1 MEGYIGG
8 GLLTVILGVAF
19 TQFCVMY
26 GYPSL
31 ICPAEA
37 NNNFLSNLLSRNKT
51 ETAYQPFL
59 HTPECKIPDVFLSQP
74 YKVKF
79 LNHKWGNIMIVYTI
93 YIIRDTIIPF
103 ELVMDQFRV

>member
-19 TQFCVMY
+19 TQFCVKY

-37 NNNFLSNLLSRNKT
+37 NNNFLSNLLTSND
-51 ETAYQPFL
+51 AANYQPFL
-59 HTPECKIPDVFLSQP
+59 YASECKIPDVFLPQS
-74 YKVKF
+74 YEVRFANFMDIKSFICFYTLEIHF
-79 LNHKWGNIMIVYTI
+79 LI
-93 YIIRDTIIPF
+93 Y
-103 ELVMDQFRV
+103 